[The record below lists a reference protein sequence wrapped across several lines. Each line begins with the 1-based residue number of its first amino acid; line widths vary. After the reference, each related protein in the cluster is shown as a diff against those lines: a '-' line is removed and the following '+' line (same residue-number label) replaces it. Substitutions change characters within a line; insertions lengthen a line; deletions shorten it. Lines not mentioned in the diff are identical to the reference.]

1 MVRINLLPD
10 RKQSKARGAGGVTT
24 SEPGQLWILAVFGVI
39 LLEVI
44 ALILV
49 QSVKQRELDKIVA
62 DNGKISSQIDGIKRQ
77 ISNHAQIKADLKQLR
92 EREDAISKLQAA
104 RTGPTTVMLEI
115 SRILTAGK
123 GPTTD
128 RDKLE
133 QLKRDNPTSVLN
145 ANWDPHRVWLTQYV
159 ELERAVKIGGLAR
172 DPEDV
177 SELQRRLLLSDYFY
191 DVNLLPG
198 SKVIDGTTKLELVR
212 FEMTAKVKY

>member
-1 MVRINLLPD
+1 M
-10 RKQSKARGAGGVTT
+10 
-24 SEPGQLWILAVFGVI
+24 
-39 LLEVI
+39 
-44 ALILV
+44 
-49 QSVKQRELDKIVA
+49 
-62 DNGKISSQIDGIKRQ
+62 
-77 ISNHAQIKADLKQLR
+77 KQLR

-104 RTGPTTVMLEI
+104 RTGPTTVMLEL